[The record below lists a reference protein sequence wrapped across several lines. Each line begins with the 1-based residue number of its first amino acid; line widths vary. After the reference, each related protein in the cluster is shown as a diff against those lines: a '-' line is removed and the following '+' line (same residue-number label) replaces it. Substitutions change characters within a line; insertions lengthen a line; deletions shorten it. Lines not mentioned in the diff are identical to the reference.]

1 MSLEKYPFVSREH
14 GNLVLIIFLTLERR
28 DWKSIK
34 INVEKI
40 NGSPSKVRP
49 GGSFIH
55 QRK

>member
-1 MSLEKYPFVSREH
+1 MSLKKYPFVSRKH
-14 GNLVLIIFLTLERR
+14 GNLVWIFFLPLERR

-40 NGSPSKVRP
+40 NGSTNKAQP